1 MEDTG
6 QGRMCATNSLIVFVF
21 LNGLE
26 ASPPKTLQG
35 VVISATSGLLFHIS
49 QLGGNQI
56 RSDEPRSTHKPVWPH
71 RLTRTHTGKWCNTH
85 KQAGARKPRR
95 VTHTN
100 THANEQV
107 TSLSCGFFKKWMDGP
122 LRRVCQSEDVMCA
135 PRHVLESDHLPT
147 ILSQQRDIAATWSL
161 SLSLHMSVKYF
172 DWICQGVGNPA
183 SSNQFLWFLK

>member
-95 VTHTN
+95 VTYTN

-107 TSLSCGFFKKWMDGP
+107 TSLSCGFSKSEWMDRWGECVRVRMSCV
-122 LRRVCQSEDVMCA
+122 RRGMCWNQIIYPQSSHSRETSLPPDHSPSLFTCQLNTLIGYAKV
-135 PRHVLESDHLPT
+135 
-147 ILSQQRDIAATWSL
+147 
-161 SLSLHMSVKYF
+161 
-172 DWICQGVGNPA
+172 
-183 SSNQFLWFLK
+183 